1 MKLLPDSVSA
11 NKLFRRPYQRARR
24 FLDLVRHCARR
35 FRDDQLAHIAGSL
48 AFSTVLATVPLA
60 AVVFGVFSV
69 LPGFEEW
76 LQPVRA
82 FLFKHL
88 LPASGELLGQHIE
101 TLSRNVGRLTAFG
114 AALLVVSALSLMAT
128 IERTFNFLWRA
139 PRGRPLVQR
148 LITYW
153 AVLTLAPA
161 LIGVGLALST
171 RIVRHAGFAA
181 QFGALLAGG
190 ASLIVEF
197 GAFTLLFVAVPNVRV
212 RLGDA
217 IIGALFAT
225 VLFEIARRVFEAF
238 ILSAV
243 SYQALYGAI
252 AILPLFMLWVYVS
265 WMACLLG
272 AILAATL
279 HERRSGREGTQ
290 GANRG

>member
-11 NKLFRRPYQRARR
+11 NNLFRRPYRRARR
-24 FLDLVRHCARR
+24 FVDLVRHCARR
-35 FRDDQLAHIAGSL
+35 FRGDQLAHIAGSL

-60 AVVFGVFSV
+60 AVVFGIFSV

-88 LPASGELLGQHIE
+88 LPTSGELLGQHIE

-139 PRGRPLVQR
+139 PRPRPLVQR
-148 LITYW
+148 LVTYW
-153 AVLTLAPA
+153 AALTLAPA

-171 RIVRHAGFAA
+171 RIIRHAGFAA
-181 QFGALLAGG
+181 QLLAGG
-190 ASLIVEF
+190 ASAIVEF

-212 RLGDA
+212 RLADA
-217 IIGALFAT
+217 VPGALFAT
-225 VLFEIARRVFEAF
+225 VLFEIARRAFEAF

-252 AILPLFMLWVYVS
+252 AVLPLFMIWVYVS
-265 WMACLLG
+265 WMVCLMG

-279 HERRSGREGTQ
+279 HERGSGREGTQ

>member
-1 MKLLPDSVSA
+1 MKLLPDTVSA
-11 NKLFRRPYQRARR
+11 NNLFRRPYRRARR
-24 FLDLVRHCARR
+24 FVDLVRHCAHR
-35 FRDDQLAHIAGSL
+35 FRGDQLAHIAGSL
-48 AFSTVLATVPLA
+48 AFSTVLAAVPLA
-60 AVVFGVFSV
+60 AVVFGVFSL

-88 LPASGELLGQHIE
+88 LPASSEMVGQHIE
-101 TLSRNVGRLTAFG
+101 DLSRNAGGLTAFG

-139 PRGRPLVQR
+139 PRPRPLVQR
-148 LITYW
+148 FVTYW

-171 RIVRHAGFAA
+171 RIVARVGFAP
-181 QFGALLAGG
+181 QHHVGALLAGG
-190 ASLIVEF
+190 ASAAVEF
-197 GAFTLLFVAVPNVRV
+197 LAFALLFVAVPNVRV
-212 RLGDA
+212 RLADA
-217 IIGALFAT
+217 VAGALFAT
-225 VLFEIARRVFEAF
+225 VLFEIARRAFAAF

-265 WMACLLG
+265 WMVCLLG

-279 HERRSGREGTQ
+279 HERRSAQTS
-290 GANRG
+290 

>member
-11 NKLFRRPYQRARR
+11 NNLFRRPYRRARR
-24 FLDLVRHCARR
+24 FVDLVRHCGRR
-35 FRDDQLAHIAGSL
+35 FRGDQLAHIAGSL

-76 LQPVRA
+76 LQPVRV

-139 PRGRPLVQR
+139 PRSRPLAQR
-148 LITYW
+148 LVTYW

-161 LIGVGLALST
+161 LIGVGLAFST

-181 QFGALLAGG
+181 QLLAGG
-190 ASLIVEF
+190 ASAIVEF

-212 RLGDA
+212 RLADA
-217 IIGALFAT
+217 VPGALFAT

-265 WMACLLG
+265 WMVCLLG

-279 HERRSGREGTQ
+279 HERHSAREGAP
-290 GANRG
+290 GSNRG